1 MKTLKNFIDEGL
13 FRKNQRLMDHE
24 NPKMIIYDIIQRL
37 IYSFE
42 EYGKFNEDEL
52 NKDDFFN
59 RIYDLFDKEDG
70 FDSVYLLYN
79 AWVNNTINNTNVNK
93 YLK

>member
-1 MKTLKNFIDEGL
+1 MKNLTEVINEGL
-13 FRKNQRLMDHE
+13 FKKKPKLKDHE
-24 NPKMIIYDIIQRL
+24 NPKMIIYDIIQRF

-79 AWVNNTINNTNVNK
+79 AWVNNTINNDNVDK